1 MNPNP
6 SVLAFLICEKV
17 IEEARTSKKTFVGV
31 FGQILAPTAPAIMPF
46 GVYARPTDAE
56 GDYIFR
62 INISS
67 LQGDQE
73 HVIVQLATDA
83 QTVQSRLAVV
93 ELALNLPPILFPAFG
108 RYEMQLY
115 ANDVF
120 ITHATVDVLQV
131 GGQ

>member
-1 MNPNP
+1 M
-6 SVLAFLICEKV
+6 L
-17 IEEARTSKKTFVGV
+17 
-31 FGQILAPTAPAIMPF
+31 GQP
-46 GVYARPTDAE
+46 DAE